1 METKKRSRW
10 ERFLCYVRLEAR
22 DVPTQQSIANR
33 QCYDYPQGPSAT
45 LVERRDI
52 ALWGM
57 FDDLNNAISPQ
68 NGIMHNLRA
77 PAVAVFYAVTKDG
90 VALDE
95 LSNIDTIAEN
105 DRVRMR

>member
-1 METKKRSRW
+1 
-10 ERFLCYVRLEAR
+10 
-22 DVPTQQSIANR
+22 
-33 QCYDYPQGPSAT
+33 
-45 LVERRDI
+45 
-52 ALWGM
+52 M
-57 FDDLNNAISPQ
+57 FDDLNNAIGLENS
-68 NGIMHNLRA
+68 IMHYLRA